1 MRWLTNSFEGAGYT
15 IRVLVRAVFYMI
27 RKPRPAM
34 TGRIMYD
41 FGLKSLPVVA
51 VVALFSGM
59 IICLQT
65 GLEVARFGEEEI
77 LGVLVAQTF
86 AREFGPFMTCI
97 ILVGTVVSAYTAEIG
112 TMAVSEE
119 TDALEVMSIDPVGY
133 LAAPRI
139 LALTIMAFFLSLAAV
154 AVGILGGAMVAHS
167 QLGLPYGI
175 FFERAFDS
183 LRGTEWFGLPR
194 DIYAGLLKGSF
205 TGFVIAGVG
214 CAQGLRAQGGALG
227 VGRAV
232 RRAVI
237 NSIVLTLVISYNFSW
252 IVYRAFD

>member
-1 MRWLTNSFEGAGYT
+1 MGWLRKSFEGAGFT
-15 IRVLVRAVFYMI
+15 AGVMVRSLGYMI
-27 RKPRPAM
+27 RKPRLGM
-34 TGRIMYD
+34 TARIMYE
-41 FGLKSLPVVA
+41 FGLKSLPVVS

-65 GLEVARFGEEEI
+65 GFEVARYGQEEV
-77 LGVLVAQTF
+77 LGLVVAQTF

-119 TDALEVMSIDPVGY
+119 TDALTVMSIDPVGY

-139 LALTIMAFFLSLAAV
+139 LALTVMAFWLSACAV
-154 AVGILGGAMVAHS
+154 AVGIFGGALVAHS
-167 QLGLPYGI
+167 QLGLPYGV
-175 FFERAFDS
+175 FFERALDS

-194 DIYAGLLKGSF
+194 DVYAGLVKGSL
-205 TGFVIAGVG
+205 TGFVIAAIG

-252 IVYRAFD
+252 VVYRAFE